1 VNTQTTAPPQTAPPA
16 EAGTAGTGRRQHV
29 TFRVYWQTLG
39 PATIFLAVFLL
50 IALLNPNFIPGG
62 GMGIVATIAAPIL
75 MVALGQAMVLN
86 VGSIDLSNAAM
97 GLLGAI
103 LLALMLPR
111 LGVASPVLILA
122 ITTLLGAVNGLF
134 VAYTKVPSF
143 ALTLGTLGVF
153 TSAALVFSNAT
164 AVYVPNNSAFIGQ
177 LHTTRLAGA
186 PMSFVI
192 GVVVAVLLW
201 LLLRF
206 TTVGRG
212 MTAIGLNERG
222 AIFSGLRN
230 ARLKVLAFALSGLMS
245 GLAAITIIG
254 QAGSASP
261 NGLGSDLL
269 LPGIAAAIV
278 GGTSILGGST
288 NPINV
293 VFGAL
298 TVSLIPIA
306 NAVIGVN
313 AQAQSLVYGLAI
325 IVIAALMMS
334 GSRKG
339 IVK

>member
-1 VNTQTTAPPQTAPPA
+1 MNAQTTAPPETAA
-16 EAGTAGTGRRQHV
+16 RTEAGTSATRRRHI
-29 TFRVYWQTLG
+29 TFRTFWQTLG
-39 PATIFLAVFLL
+39 PATIFFTVFFLV
-50 IALLNPNFIPGG
+50 AALNPNFLPGG
-62 GMGIVATIAAPIL
+62 GMGIVAAIAAPIL

-97 GLLGAI
+97 ALLGAI

-111 LGVASPVLILA
+111 LGVLSPLIILA
-122 ITTLLGAVNGLF
+122 VTTLFGTLNGLF

-153 TSAALVFSNAT
+153 TSAALVLSNAT
-164 AVYVPNNSAFIGQ
+164 AVYVPNNSAFLGQ
-177 LHTTRLAGA
+177 IHTTRLAGA
-186 PMSFVI
+186 PVSFVI
-192 GVVVAVLLW
+192 GVGMAVLLW

-206 TTVGRG
+206 TTTGRG

-230 ARLKVLAFALSGLMS
+230 TRLKVLAFALSGLMS
-245 GLAAITIIG
+245 GFAAITIIG

-298 TVSLIPIA
+298 TVSMIPIA
-306 NAVIGVN
+306 NAVIGVT

-334 GSRKG
+334 GARRG